1 MRNKLIDTNILVRL
15 FMEDHQKYYRES
27 VNIFNNATKKGYF
40 LLIPAEVLLELE
52 YVLRSI
58 YKVDRQEIAA
68 DFKSLAETKCV
79 SFLDDNLVRRAI
91 KLYPLVNVDMVDVV
105 IFVRSQI
112 LGLGIKTFDKD
123 CVKIKKVYEQLS

>member
-1 MRNKLIDTNILVRL
+1 
-15 FMEDHQKYYRES
+15 MEDHQKYYRES

-123 CVKIKKVYEQLS
+123 FVKIKKVYEQLS